1 MREIAQF
8 YERIPNLITQ
18 KNDVISMNNYLI
30 EIWFRGKAKGEI
42 KRLIYQIDNKFS
54 LGITQDKRPIPHI
67 TLCGSIS
74 TDNEAKLVK
83 DFIRICSETPM
94 TYFQIIGYGVF
105 DSTNVVFI
113 NVNPS
118 DKLADFRWKLSK
130 TIQPYCQLGSFDYG
144 KNFNFHA
151 TLAMHLP
158 DYKFAQIKDYIRRL
172 EEPRFKH
179 FVIRM
184 TLLKNGKILYEYDF
198 LLRKTLNRYE
208 ALDKKIFGR
217 TMELLQ
223 KYFEGTYDP
232 DKRIQQISVN
242 NQQHGKT
249 EKFSFVERIKQT
261 IKNIFSRF

>member
-1 MREIAQF
+1 
-8 YERIPNLITQ
+8 
-18 KNDVISMNNYLI
+18 MNNYLI
-30 EIWFRGKAKGEI
+30 EIRFQGKTKGEI

-54 LGITQDKRPIPHI
+54 LGITQNKRPIPHI

-94 TYFQIIGYGVF
+94 PYFKINGYGVF

-113 NVNPS
+113 DVNPS
-118 DKLADFRWKLSK
+118 DKLEDFRWKLSK
-130 TIQPYCQLGSFDYG
+130 NLQLYCQLGPFDYG
-144 KNFNFHA
+144 KQFDFHA

-158 DYKFAQIKDYIRRL
+158 DYKFAQIKDYISKL

-179 FVIRM
+179 FVIRT

-198 LLRKTLNRYE
+198 LLRKALNRYE
-208 ALDKKIFGR
+208 ALDKKIFRR
-217 TMELLQ
+217 TMDLLQ

-232 DKRIQQISVN
+232 NKKIQQVSIN
-242 NQQHGKT
+242 NQQHGKI
-249 EKFSFVERIKQT
+249 EKISFIERIKQT
-261 IKNIFSRF
+261 VKNIFSFFEGIFKK